1 MKISKSNEDN
11 MLILGVIALIITT
24 VYIVKSCKHYKI
36 NEDIQL
42 CGLALLMIL
51 WILFYKL
58 CLYIFEVIEKRDP
71 LLRNVHEYIPVDRWI
86 FSHFMVFMIAGAVYP
101 KQGLKLFGIGVIWE
115 IIEVILGYIYNN
127 KSDFTWWY
135 GSYKDPIAN
144 GLGILVGI
152 YVLRPI
158 YDKMV

>member
-1 MKISKSNEDN
+1 
-11 MLILGVIALIITT
+11 
-24 VYIVKSCKHYKI
+24 
-36 NEDIQL
+36 
-42 CGLALLMIL
+42 
-51 WILFYKL
+51 
-58 CLYIFEVIEKRDP
+58 
-71 LLRNVHEYIPVDRWI
+71 
-86 FSHFMVFMIAGAVYP
+86 MVFMLGGAVYP

-115 IIEVILGYIYNN
+115 IIEVILGYIYNK

-158 YDKMV
+158 YEKLPNIIN